1 MCKILRCIS
10 ILAAALMLVSLCV
23 FADED
28 TEGKAKAGAG
38 TDKISFESGTDNA
51 ADTALKGIE
60 IHHDESFDEAD
71 LRRCKEVIGLVLAGE
86 TQDLDVRSF
95 SGLEPVSIGDS
106 VTVYRDGKFIYIAA
120 DPSPG
125 MNQLYGY
132 ELISRDRG
140 LSWQLNHF
148 HRVMDPG
155 DMYIINGNI
164 MYIDGI
170 GMQTI
175 AEPVISADFGKSYVK
190 TDTGA
195 IEKIMSLP
203 SMEAC
208 YCYAKVK
215 EIDVDQKRIVFNWFM
230 NSSESAESINLFYR
244 TTAPYPSFKKAGGED
259 LSGLLKTAEQYCKT
273 GYLFE
278 KSGSEKLD
286 KIELSSRFLKEYR
299 LAGAEKTAREIRL
312 AVNEIYARKGQDFK
326 DDNIREYFESKK
338 WYKPEP
344 GKTVEEKELNEA
356 EAYNVSILQELKK
369 EYEALFNE

>member
-1 MCKILRCIS
+1 
-10 ILAAALMLVSLCV
+10 
-23 FADED
+23 
-28 TEGKAKAGAG
+28 
-38 TDKISFESGTDNA
+38 
-51 ADTALKGIE
+51 
-60 IHHDESFDEAD
+60 
-71 LRRCKEVIGLVLAGE
+71 
-86 TQDLDVRSF
+86 
-95 SGLEPVSIGDS
+95 
-106 VTVYRDGKFIYIAA
+106 
-120 DPSPG
+120 
-125 MNQLYGY
+125 
-132 ELISRDRG
+132 
-140 LSWQLNHF
+140 
-148 HRVMDPG
+148 
-155 DMYIINGNI
+155 
-164 MYIDGI
+164 
-170 GMQTI
+170 
-175 AEPVISADFGKSYVK
+175 
-190 TDTGA
+190 
-195 IEKIMSLP
+195 MSLP

-259 LSGLLKTAEQYCKT
+259 LSGLLKAAEQYSKT

-286 KIELSSRFLKEYR
+286 KIEVSSRFLKEYR

-338 WYKPEP
+338 WYKPSP